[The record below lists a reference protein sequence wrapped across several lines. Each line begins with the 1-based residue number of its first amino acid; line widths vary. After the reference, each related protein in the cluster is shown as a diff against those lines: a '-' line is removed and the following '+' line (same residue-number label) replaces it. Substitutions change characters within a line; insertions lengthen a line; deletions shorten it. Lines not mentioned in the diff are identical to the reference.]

1 MISEKEKLETELKDI
16 KVKIEWMNQND
27 VETFDEYEFKFSKIL
42 NLLEEGNL
50 STIEKLKLITKLI
63 KG

>member
-1 MISEKEKLETELKDI
+1 LISEKEKLETELKDI